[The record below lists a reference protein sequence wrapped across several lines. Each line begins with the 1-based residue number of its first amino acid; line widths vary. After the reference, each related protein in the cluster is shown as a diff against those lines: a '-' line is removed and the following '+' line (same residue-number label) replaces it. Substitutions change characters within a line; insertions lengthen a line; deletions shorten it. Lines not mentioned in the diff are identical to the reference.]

1 MVVRFQSSLP
11 FAWAH
16 VPKKGDVSKKLELAA
31 TMGFSFFF
39 QNVTNVALLSM

>member
-1 MVVRFQSSLP
+1 MVVRFQPPLP

-16 VPKKGDVSKKLELAA
+16 VPKQGVVAKELELAE
-31 TMGFSFFF
+31 TTGFSFFF